1 MECLHVFLANSVMKH
16 VFWHVVCSTF
26 QNPKS
31 FRREFMKKRTCSQWV
46 PIMLTLFL
54 GVVLAGARLNALQ
67 QSPSPARQQQPPA
80 QAPNQSGQQAPDSQA
95 DQQQPQGQIYAGTI
109 KKAGDKY
116 VLQDASGTTYDIDRQ
131 DLVKKYEG
139 QKVRISGTLDPDGK
153 TIHVK

>member
-1 MECLHVFLANSVMKH
+1 
-16 VFWHVVCSTF
+16 
-26 QNPKS
+26 
-31 FRREFMKKRTCSQWV
+31 MKKRICSQWL

-54 GVVLAGARLNALQ
+54 GVVSAGARLNALRL
-67 QSPSPARQQQPPA
+67 PTEPAQQPPA

-95 DQQQPQGQIYAGTI
+95 DSQQAQGQIYAGTI

-116 VLQDASGTTYDIDRQ
+116 VLQDESGTTYDVDRQ

-153 TIHVK
+153 TIQVK

>member
-1 MECLHVFLANSVMKH
+1 
-16 VFWHVVCSTF
+16 
-26 QNPKS
+26 
-31 FRREFMKKRTCSQWV
+31 MKKWKCSQWL

-54 GVVLAGARLNALQ
+54 GVVLVGARLNALQ
-67 QSPSPARQQQPPA
+67 LPTEPAQQPSAHPVGQQSQPAQQQQPPA

-95 DQQQPQGQIYAGTI
+95 DSQQAQGQIYAGTI

-116 VLQDASGTTYDIDRQ
+116 VLQDASGTTYDVDRQ
-131 DLVKKYEG
+131 DLVRKYEG

>member
-1 MECLHVFLANSVMKH
+1 
-16 VFWHVVCSTF
+16 
-26 QNPKS
+26 
-31 FRREFMKKRTCSQWV
+31 MKKKVCFQWP

-67 QSPSPARQQQPPA
+67 LPTQPDQQSPAHPVGQQSQSPAQQQQPPA

-95 DQQQPQGQIYAGTI
+95 DSQQPQGQIYAGTI

-116 VLQDASGTTYDIDRQ
+116 VLQDASGTTYDVDRQ

-139 QKVRISGTLDPDGK
+139 QKVRISGTLDADGK